1 LRNLILAMLMMIGLV
16 SSSVV
21 TAEKKAPAPKP
32 ANPTL
37 TANIDGVNSAAT
49 KSNALQIGSMD
60 VGIVVR
66 GSVAETTV
74 TTRFDNPTNQTLEGD
89 FTLEMPIGSVV
100 TGYALDVAGTMV
112 DGVLVPPRQAQLAY
126 VQRVARRV
134 DPGIAEVTRGSVF
147 NTRVFPI
154 FPRNGRTIR
163 LRFVT
168 PLDPANGYQMPLV
181 TSGPV
186 GKFALS
192 IRMSGVAGA
201 PNITLSKSIRLS
213 EADGTLKF
221 SAEKFAVDGNIG
233 IAPAKLNA
241 PILFSEHRGEGRF
254 FEIADSAPA
263 GAAAETKGAD
273 HVAIM
278 WDRSRSRAD
287 NKIAEEIALVERY
300 LSQVKPRR
308 VDLILF
314 DSGTVER
321 RTLSTST
328 FSAALRSVTYGG
340 ATSFEKLSKVPLEG
354 ADTCLLFSDGISTLE
369 KASAFQPACTLFAIT
384 STREA
389 DRGFL
394 DARARRT
401 GGETID
407 LAQRSI
413 DDVLMRLTRR
423 VPRVIDVRSE
433 SGDAIDYALLDGGV
447 SGWRIIGEAPNAGA
461 LIVKLTGI
469 GPGIT
474 ERRYSGST
482 SMAAAFD
489 GPGALW
495 AANRIAGASA
505 DLDRKQILALAR
517 RYSVASPAATF
528 IVLETPEDYAQAEIE
543 PPASYAKDQRA
554 RYDML
559 QKSLLAQKEQAQ
571 SQKLALV
578 LGQWDEARTWWA
590 RKFDPNAAVP
600 KPKLPPAPRPTARA
614 RREEAEDASAS
625 AAEGAMSSSVPTP
638 MSEPPPGMPAPPP
651 PPPPP
656 PPVMAAPPPSGG
668 SADGD
673 IVVTSQRRQPS
684 VQDSPVAVTAVSGD
698 GLEQRRSGDR
708 AANAS
713 ATPPSPEE
721 KPAISVQPWA
731 SDRPYI
737 AAYDAA
743 GGAFAKAF
751 AEQEKKHGTLPA
763 FYLDTAEYLAAKGDK
778 AAAARMAVSALE
790 LPARNNNTLDIVA
803 ARLLRY
809 GEVDRAIW
817 LLEQLVE
824 LEPERPQ
831 PRRSLA
837 LALIARA
844 KANPAAAKADLRR
857 ALDLLAEIVMK
868 PWPGE
873 YTGVELTALFD
884 ANAIIPKLR
893 ALGETKFGLDTR
905 LIALLDT
912 DIRVVI
918 DWNTRATDMD
928 LWVDEPSGERVIYS
942 ANRSRRGGFLSRDMT
957 GGYGPEQYFI
967 RRASTGRY
975 LVRVNTFATDRLNP
989 NGATTVTARL
999 IRNYGR
1005 ANEVEELVDLE
1016 VLPGSSG
1023 ERLIG
1028 KIEVKP

>member
-1 LRNLILAMLMMIGLV
+1 MRNLLLAMLMVAGLV
-16 SSSVV
+16 SSTAV
-21 TAEKKAPAPKP
+21 TAEKKLVVSRP

-60 VGIVVR
+60 VGIVLR

-89 FTLEMPIGSVV
+89 FTLEMPLGSVV
-100 TGYALDVAGTMV
+100 TGYALDIAGTMV

-126 VQRVARRV
+126 VQRVTRRV

-154 FPRNGRTIR
+154 FPRGGRTIR

-168 PLDPANGYQMPLV
+168 PLDPATGYQLPLI

-201 PNITLSKSIRLS
+201 PEIALPKSVRLS
-213 EADGTLKF
+213 EADGALKF
-221 SAEKFAVDGNIG
+221 SAEKFAFDGSIG

-241 PILFSEHRGEGRF
+241 PVLFSEHRGEGRF

-263 GAAAETKGAD
+263 GAAGATEGAD
-273 HVAIM
+273 HVAIV

-287 NKIAEEIALVERY
+287 NKIADEIALVERY
-300 LSQVKPRR
+300 LGQVKPRR

-321 RTLSTST
+321 KTLAASAVA
-328 FSAALRSVTYGG
+328 AALKVVTYGG
-340 ATSFEKLSKVPLEG
+340 ATSFEKLSKVSLEG

-369 KASAFQPACTLFAIT
+369 KASTFQPACTLFAIT

-413 DDVLMRLTRR
+413 DDVLTRLTRR
-423 VPRVIDVRSE
+423 VPRVVDVRSE
-433 SGDAIDYALLDGGV
+433 SGDAVDYTLLDGGV
-447 SGWRIIGEAPNAGA
+447 SGWRIIGEAPNSGA

-474 ERRYSGST
+474 EQRYSGST

-543 PPASYAKDQRA
+543 PPASYAKDLRG

-559 QKSLLAQKEQAQ
+559 QKSLSAQKDEAQ
-571 SQKLALV
+571 KQKLALV
-578 LGQWDEARTWWA
+578 LGQWDEARTWWS
-590 RKFDPNAAVP
+590 RKFDPNAVP
-600 KPKLPPAPRPTARA
+600 TKPKLPSPPRTTARP
-614 RREEAEDASAS
+614 RRDDVAQDAANIGT
-625 AAEGAMSSSVPTP
+625 EGG
-638 MSEPPPGMPAPPP
+638 PPLPPP

-656 PPVMAAPPPSGG
+656 PPVMSAPPPAPEPAMSPTTGE
-668 SADGD
+668 
-673 IVVTSQRRQPS
+673 ITVTGARRS
-684 VQDSPVAVTAVSGD
+684 NSMQDVPVAVTATSPQDVREQPSG
-698 GLEQRRSGDR
+698 RDR
-708 AANAS
+708 DANAAASPSEAKS
-713 ATPPSPEE
+713 AIT
-721 KPAISVQPWA
+721 VQAWA

-743 GGAFAKAF
+743 GASFAKAF

-778 AAAARMAVSALE
+778 AAAGRMAVSALE

-837 LALIARA
+837 LALVARA
-844 KANPAAAKADLRR
+844 KANPATAKADLRR
-857 ALDLLAEIVMK
+857 ALDLLADIVMK
-868 PWPGE
+868 PWPNE
-873 YTGVELTALFD
+873 YGGVELTALFD

-893 ALGETKFGLDTR
+893 ALGETKFGLDNR

-1005 ANEVEELVDLE
+1005 ANEVEQLVDLE

>member
-1 LRNLILAMLMMIGLV
+1 
-16 SSSVV
+16 V
-21 TAEKKAPAPKP
+21 T
-32 ANPTL
+32 
-37 TANIDGVNSAAT
+37 
-49 KSNALQIGSMD
+49 
-60 VGIVVR
+60 
-66 GSVAETTV
+66 
-74 TTRFDNPTNQTLEGD
+74 
-89 FTLEMPIGSVV
+89 
-100 TGYALDVAGTMV
+100 
-112 DGVLVPPRQAQLAY
+112 
-126 VQRVARRV
+126 RRV

-168 PLDPANGYQMPLV
+168 ALAPVTGYQLPLSA
-181 TSGPV
+181 SGTV

-201 PNITLSKSIRLS
+201 PEIALPKSIRLR
-213 EADGTLKF
+213 EADGALQF
-221 SAEKFAVDGNIG
+221 SAEKFAVDGSIG

-241 PILFSEHRGEGRF
+241 PVIFSEHRGEGRF
-254 FEIADSAPA
+254 FEIADSAPT
-263 GAAAETKGAD
+263 GATAANKGAD

-287 NKIAEEIALVERY
+287 NKIADEIALVERY
-300 LSQVKPRR
+300 LGQVKPRR

-314 DSGTVER
+314 DSAAIER
-321 RTLSTST
+321 KTLAASAVP
-328 FSAALRSVTYGG
+328 AALKSVTYGG
-340 ATSFEKLSKVPLEG
+340 ATSFEKLSKAPLEG
-354 ADTCLLFSDGISTLE
+354 ADTCLLFSDGIATLE

-413 DDVLMRLTRR
+413 DDVLARLTRR
-423 VPRVIDVRSE
+423 VPRVVDVRTE
-433 SGDAIDYALLDGGV
+433 SGDAVDYALLDGGV
-447 SGWRIIGEAPNAGA
+447 SGWRIIGEAPNSGA

-469 GPGIT
+469 GPGVS

-482 SMAAAFD
+482 AMAAAFD

-543 PPASYAKDQRA
+543 PPASYAKDLRG
-554 RYDML
+554 RYDAL
-559 QKSLLAQKEQAQ
+559 QKSLSAQKDETQK
-571 SQKLALV
+571 QKLALV
-578 LGQWDEARTWWA
+578 LGQWDEARGWWA
-590 RKFDPNAAVP
+590 RKFDPNAAPP
-600 KPKLPPAPRPTARA
+600 KPKLPPPPRATAGP
-614 RREEAEDASAS
+614 RRTPEPRRQQRPVEDIAQD
-625 AAEGAMSSSVPTP
+625 AAAAAGDA
-638 MSEPPPGMPAPPP
+638 PPPPLPP

-656 PPVMAAPPPSGG
+656 PPVMAPPPPMPEPAMESPREE
-668 SADGD
+668 
-673 IVVTSQRRQPS
+673 IMVTGQRRSNS
-684 VQDSPVAVTAVSGD
+684 VQDSPVAVTAVTGESIGQE
-698 GLEQRRSGDR
+698 GASRDR
-708 AANAS
+708 AVIGESANR
-713 ATPPSPEE
+713 
-721 KPAISVQPWA
+721 PAAQPGISVQPWA

-743 GGAFAKAF
+743 GGSFAKAF

-778 AAAARMAVSALE
+778 SSAARMAVSALE

-844 KANPAAAKADLRR
+844 KTAPAASAKADLRR
-857 ALDLLAEIVMK
+857 ALDLLTEIVMK
-868 PWPGE
+868 PWPSE
-873 YTGVELTALFD
+873 YGGVELTALFD

-893 ALGETKFGLDTR
+893 ALGETRFGLDNR

-912 DIRVVI
+912 DVRVVI

-942 ANRSRRGGFLSRDMT
+942 ANRSLRGGFLSRDMT

-1028 KIEVKP
+1028 KIEVRP